1 MELPE
6 FAPGLSAR
14 VELTVTDADTATV
27 LGSGDVPV
35 LGTPR
40 LVALAEAATVAA
52 LAGRLDGGQTSVGT
66 RVELD
71 HLAATAVGGTV
82 VVRAELS
89 AVDGRSL
96 RFAIPFALVIVAVD
110 VLVASVYAGA
120 KGDAPDLTADNLR
133 VLAGAGLALVIFT
146 VMGVGIGA
154 LLRNQVGA
162 IVGALVYL
170 YVVEPIISSIP
181 ATAGAFKWL
190 PGGATQAM
198 TASFDGPD
206 ILEPWQGGLV
216 LLGYGLV
223 AAVLGTFL
231 AVRRDIA

>member
-1 MELPE
+1 MTLGPARGAAAVHGRDLTPAPLGFGGVTVE
-6 FAPGLSAR
+6 PGLNAA
-14 VELTVTDADTATV
+14 VEHTVTDADTATV

-96 RFAIPFALVIVAVD
+96 RFAITAVD
-110 VLVASVYAGA
+110 GSGTTVGRGTLVRAVV
-120 KGDAPDLTADNLR
+120 DR
-133 VLAGAGLALVIFT
+133 V
-146 VMGVGIGA
+146 
-154 LLRNQVGA
+154 R
-162 IVGALVYL
+162 
-170 YVVEPIISSIP
+170 
-181 ATAGAFKWL
+181 
-190 PGGATQAM
+190 
-198 TASFDGPD
+198 
-206 ILEPWQGGLV
+206 
-216 LLGYGLV
+216 
-223 AAVLGTFL
+223 FL
-231 AVRRDIA
+231 SRL